1 MPHAAET
8 PLVVGGRYRH
18 GRLCGLR
25 KVFRTNGKYGATPPL
40 PANVVDSLL
49 RFRSVFA
56 ARFGRKHAE
65 WARWRRQLHD
75 NRSYLIVSLYM
86 LAGYVESWLSGPFQ
100 LKRQRL
106 MQADR
111 CSLTISKLGDETAG
125 FQSTFVESRSLC
137 CKRIMASAFA
147 YDIAD

>member
-1 MPHAAET
+1 
-8 PLVVGGRYRH
+8 
-18 GRLCGLR
+18 
-25 KVFRTNGKYGATPPL
+25 
-40 PANVVDSLL
+40 
-49 RFRSVFA
+49 
-56 ARFGRKHAE
+56 
-65 WARWRRQLHD
+65 
-75 NRSYLIVSLYM
+75 M

-125 FQSTFVESRSLC
+125 FQSTFVESRSLR